1 MRWFSLFVGCLG
13 WGLSFYAAAQQPI
26 EQHMLVQGIQR
37 QYLVL
42 DAHHQKPAPLVVVLH
57 GGGGNASRML
67 QRWQAVAQREGLIVV
82 APNAQKATWNALGCC
97 GDAQQQQSADTAF
110 IQAMLKE
117 VEQRTSVDQHRIY
130 VVGFSNGGMLTY
142 QLIAQQQAPFAAAA
156 VVSAAMFPVQPQP
169 QTAMPLLI
177 VHGMQDRVVPIQGGK
192 SQVRFVARAQTQ
204 AFLPL
209 NQTIEIWKK
218 TNQCQAKDLKF
229 NTVAFEFWQYRAC
242 KADLQV
248 YLLKSQGHTWSTVED
263 ADGIDTTQVVWDF
276 LKQHHH

>member
-1 MRWFSLFVGCLG
+1 MRWLSLFVGCLS
-13 WGLSFYAAAQQPI
+13 WVLSVYAVAQQPI
-26 EQHMLVQGIQR
+26 EQQILVQGIQR

-42 DAHHQKPAPLVVVLH
+42 DAHRQKPAPLVMVLH

-67 QRWQAVAQREGLIVV
+67 QRWQSVAQREGLIVV
-82 APNAQKATWNALGCC
+82 APNAEKATWNALGCC
-97 GDAQQQQSADTAF
+97 GDAQQQQSADVAF

-142 QLIAQQQAPFAAAA
+142 QLIAQQRAPFAAAA
-156 VVSAAMFPVQPQP
+156 VVSAAMFAQQPQP
-169 QTAMPLLI
+169 KTPLPLLI
-177 VHGMQDRVVPIQGGK
+177 VHGMQDQVVPMIGGM

-209 NQTIEIWKK
+209 NQTIDIWKK
-218 TNQCQAKDLKF
+218 TNQCQAKDLKS
-229 NTVAFEFWQYRAC
+229 NTVAFEFWQYHAC

-248 YLLKSQGHTWSTVED
+248 YLLKSKGHTWSTVED
-263 ADGIDTTQVVWDF
+263 ADGIDTTQVIWDF